1 MRKGENLGQQFLQA
15 KKLRFREV
23 VIWHLGSHSQWQPK
37 QNLNQK
43 LEIQDVISLCHPAFV
58 SRHMGNISYL
68 HIILLFGTL
77 LFFLGLLSFPIYK
90 IKVVLNCITCTISLD
105 FGNTGIKLYR
115 KSVHRF
121 QIPLFPRLESKQI
134 TMFCPHPIFS
144 AAQFSVWLRDL
155 FRVKIKSNSLKQS
168 PFQPLV
174 KRIISKNPSLSRL
187 QTQGKTILAL
197 SQ

>member
-77 LFFLGLLSFPIYK
+77 LFFLGLLSFLYIRLK
-90 IKVVLNCITCTISLD
+90 LSLIVL
-105 FGNTGIKLYR
+105 
-115 KSVHRF
+115 
-121 QIPLFPRLESKQI
+121 P
-134 TMFCPHPIFS
+134 
-144 AAQFSVWLRDL
+144 A
-155 FRVKIKSNSLKQS
+155 QS
-168 PFQPLV
+168 P
-174 KRIISKNPSLSRL
+174 
-187 QTQGKTILAL
+187 QTLEILASSYTANLCIVFRFPCSPGQNPDYDVLPSPSFL
-197 SQ
+197 SSLVFCLAQRFVPS

>member
-43 LEIQDVISLCHPAFV
+43 LQIQDIISVVPPCLSEPSHGK
-58 SRHMGNISYL
+58 H
-68 HIILLFGTL
+68 
-77 LFFLGLLSFPIYK
+77 LLSAHHSFVWHFAVFLRIAVFPIYK

-105 FGNTGIKLYR
+105 FGNTGIKLYH

-134 TMFCPHPIFS
+134 QCFALT
-144 AAQFSVWLRDL
+144 QFFQLPSFL
-155 FRVKIKSNSLKQS
+155 FGSEICSELK
-168 PFQPLV
+168 L
-174 KRIISKNPSLSRL
+174 
-187 QTQGKTILAL
+187 KTIL
-197 SQ
+197 